1 MHVQKQAEK
10 LAVRGSMKVYT
21 SVLFDTHYLPRE
33 TDRLLATVEVVV
45 DLARLKADVTSHVS
59 GFKTGRLIGKSAC
72 EMYKI
77 AQEWSLTYLVQTSTA
92 SALNQYTSQGDLFV
106 DEAGVAPRLS
116 QFPRL

>member
-21 SVLFDTHYLPRE
+21 SVLFDTHYLPGE
-33 TDRLLATVEVVV
+33 TDRLLATVQVVV
-45 DLARLKADVTSHVS
+45 DLARLKVDVTPHVS
-59 GFKTGRLIGKSAC
+59 GFKTGRLVGKPDC

-92 SALNQYTSQGDLFV
+92 AALNEYASQGDLFV

-116 QFPRL
+116 QYPRL

>member
-21 SVLFDTHYLPRE
+21 SVLFDTHYLPGE
-33 TDRLLATVEVVV
+33 TDRLLATVQVVV
-45 DLARLKADVTSHVS
+45 DLARLKVDVTPHVS
-59 GFKTGRLIGKSAC
+59 GFKTGRLVGDC

-77 AQEWSLTYLVQTSTA
+77 AQEWSLKYLVQTSTA
-92 SALNQYTSQGDLFV
+92 AALNEYASQGDLFV

-116 QFPRL
+116 QYPRL

>member
-1 MHVQKQAEK
+1 MQKQAEK

-21 SVLFDTHYLPRE
+21 SVLFDTHYLPGE
-33 TDRLLATVEVVV
+33 TDRLLATVAVVV
-45 DLARLKADVTSHVS
+45 DLGRSKARVDSGVGIFKS
-59 GFKTGRLIGKSAC
+59 GFLFGKIAC
-72 EMYKI
+72 AKYKI